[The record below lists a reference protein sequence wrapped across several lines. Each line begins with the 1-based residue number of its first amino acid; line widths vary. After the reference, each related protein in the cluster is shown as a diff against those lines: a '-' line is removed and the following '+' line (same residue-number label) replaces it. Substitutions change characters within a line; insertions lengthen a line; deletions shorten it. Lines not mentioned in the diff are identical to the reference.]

1 MRRIILKISTDVNA
15 SRVITAE
22 EYVGAVLEGED
33 AEETATVG
41 EAEASTLVAA
51 ATEGPG
57 TGPASIMD
65 HWRSDLHR
73 IGRRMERDGL
83 MELMDPPG
91 RKLRY
96 EEADA
101 VEEAGALLL

>member
-1 MRRIILKISTDVNA
+1 M
-15 SRVITAE
+15 
-22 EYVGAVLEGED
+22 GAVLEGED

-57 TGPASIMD
+57 TGPAAIRG

-73 IGRRMERDGL
+73 IGRRMDRDGV

-96 EEADA
+96 EGADA
-101 VEEAGALLL
+101 VEEADALLL